1 MILKR
6 IAAGAGA
13 FVLCAPLAIGQSSQA
28 SKPSGSS
35 AEGETARM
43 NERISQL
50 SHEVDELKALVH
62 QLQAQLAP
70 QPAMAP
76 APPPA
81 ALLPGPGGSTASAG
95 VPAATEAAAAT
106 GGPAATTAPV
116 AAVAGPSSSAAVAG
130 TPASAGVVADLLHGF
145 TVNGV
150 LDGYYEYNT
159 NDPIGRVNYLRA
171 YDVSSNSFSLNQVGL
186 ILESA
191 PDLAN
196 GKREGVRIDLQYGQ
210 ATSTLQGNPANE
222 PRPEVYRNI
231 FQAYGTYVFPLG
243 SGLTVDFGKW
253 ESSLGMEG
261 NYTKDQMNYSRSFW
275 YDYLPFYHMGVRA
288 KYAINDQVSVNLWI
302 TNGANQTESFNNYRS
317 QLLGLVITPT
327 PQITWTTNFYN
338 GQEHPDVIY
347 LHRPGRDRLC
357 CRTSKA
363 LIYCRSRTHRRAS
376 STSSTATP
384 PGRRPSRLR
393 SQPRP
398 TMCVSASMR
407 IRICSTS
414 PAVLCMEAIN

>member
-1 MILKR
+1 MSLPR
-6 IAAGAGA
+6 IASCVGAL
-13 FVLCAPLAIGQSSQA
+13 VLCASLAIGQSSQTPTPPQSPA
-28 SKPSGSS
+28 DRE
-35 AEGETARM
+35 AARM
-43 NERISQL
+43 NERITEL
-50 SHEVDELKALVH
+50 SREVDELKTLVH
-62 QLQAQLAP
+62 RLQAQLAA
-70 QPAMAP
+70 QPATA
-76 APPPA
+76 AGTTPPA
-81 ALLPGPGGSTASAG
+81 SLPPGPGI
-95 VPAATEAAAAT
+95 PAATGATAATGAPAAGGAGPAPSAAAA
-106 GGPAATTAPV
+106 APS
-116 AAVAGPSSSAAVAG
+116 P
-130 TPASAGVVADLLHGF
+130 SAGVVADLLHGF
-145 TVNGV
+145 TVNGL

-191 PDLAN
+191 PDLAI

-261 NYTKDQMNYSRSFW
+261 NYAKDQMNYSRSFW

-288 KYAINDQVSVNLWI
+288 KYAINEQVAVNLWI

-317 QLLGLVITPT
+317 QLVGLVITPT
-327 PQITWTTNFYN
+327 PQISWTTNFYN

-347 LHRPGRDRLC
+347 LQSPGRDRLG

-363 LIYCRSRTHRRAS
+363 PTSCRSRTRRRAS
-376 STSSTATP
+376 STSSTATSR
-384 PGRRPSRLR
+384 GRRPRRSRSR
-393 SQPRP
+393 PRP
-398 TMCVSASMR
+398 TTCASASIP
-407 IRICSTS
+407 IRICSVST
-414 PAVLCMEAIN
+414 AVLCMGAIN

>member
-1 MILKR
+1 M
-6 IAAGAGA
+6 AAG
-13 FVLCAPLAIGQSSQA
+13 
-28 SKPSGSS
+28 
-35 AEGETARM
+35 T
-43 NERISQL
+43 
-50 SHEVDELKALVH
+50 
-62 QLQAQLAP
+62 
-70 QPAMAP
+70 
-76 APPPA
+76 PPA
-81 ALLPGPGGSTASAG
+81 ALPPGPGVPAAAGG
-95 VPAATEAAAAT
+95 VPAATGA
-106 GGPAATTAPV
+106 PA
-116 AAVAGPSSSAAVAG
+116 AAVAGPAPSATVAG
-130 TPASAGVVADLLHGF
+130 PSASAGVVAELLH
-145 TVNGV
+145 
-150 LDGYYEYNT
+150 GYYEYNT

-243 SGLTVDFGKW
+243 SGLTLDFGKW

-261 NYTKDQMNYSRSFW
+261 NYAKDQMNYSRSFW

-327 PQITWTTNFYN
+327 PQISWTTNLYN

-347 LHRPGRDRLC
+347 LQSPGPGQTMRCAPNWSAIRRPLRRSCKWLRTCIDRWIRYPGR
-357 CRTSKA
+357 
-363 LIYCRSRTHRRAS
+363 
-376 STSSTATP
+376 
-384 PGRRPSRLR
+384 
-393 SQPRP
+393 
-398 TMCVSASMR
+398 
-407 IRICSTS
+407 IC
-414 PAVLCMEAIN
+414 